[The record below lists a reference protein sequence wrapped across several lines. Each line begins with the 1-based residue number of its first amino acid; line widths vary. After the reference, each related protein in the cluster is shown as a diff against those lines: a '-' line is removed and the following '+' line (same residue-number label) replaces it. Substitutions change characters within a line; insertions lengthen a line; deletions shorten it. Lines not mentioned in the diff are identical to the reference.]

1 MLTYNFHNNTDSFSI
16 HIKLLDNSF
25 VTTWKDYVTRT
36 SHRLPNLSW
45 ALNPHNVTT
54 QLDKNV
60 NYKLFI
66 FNLLKSFILL
76 GKHYN
81 IDYSQEITEL
91 KSLLVNYDSLTQQ
104 HLNRWHRHFTSLAKF
119 FNPFETTP
127 TFTDTPKD
135 VIHHAIHEL
144 NNNSHLLETLT
155 YPNLVRIAKLIPN
168 QLYYGLHAAST
179 RNLENNEEIWGT
191 ETVEYIKEDFDFN
204 TQSYNHT
211 VWITDDILGKD
222 HFKCWFEEDDP
233 TNDDITGNILMTPNV
248 TFDPNRIFEKTID
261 DPEFRK
267 FVTDSN
273 KNLNRYPL
281 GDIENINDVPWDSIT
296 NFKLKNIELDN
307 KILWKCE

>member
-36 SHRLPNLSW
+36 SQRLPFLSW
-45 ALNPHNVTT
+45 AVNPHNVTI

-66 FNLLKSFILL
+66 LNLLKSFILL

-81 IDYSQEITEL
+81 IDYSKEIAEL
-91 KSLLVNYDSLTQQ
+91 KLLIVNYDDLTQQ
-104 HLNRWHRHFTSLAKF
+104 HLNRWHRHFTSLGKLL
-119 FNPFETTP
+119 NPFTSVE
-127 TFTDTPKD
+127 TFTDTPKE

-155 YPNLVRIAKLIPN
+155 YPKLDRLSKLIPN
-168 QLYYGLHAAST
+168 HMYYGLHASST
-179 RNLENNEEIWGT
+179 RNLENNGEIWGT

-233 TNDDITGNILMTPNV
+233 TNDDITGNLLMTPNV
-248 TFDPNRIFEKTID
+248 TFDPNRVFEKTID

-267 FVTDSN
+267 FVADSN

-281 GDIENINDVPWDSIT
+281 GDIENINDVPWDNIT
-296 NFKLKNIELDN
+296 NFKLKNIELDG
-307 KILWKCE
+307 KILWTCE